1 MAFRKIF
8 RKLIKVVKSTW
19 LFILKTYA
27 LNLRLMKAEVIW
39 FLLRKEKIIIITSP
53 TSFFFLNTNS
63 IKNLTNYA
71 EHENTSNA
79 TWNKIHLICRFFI
92 IIVVTKIVFQKV
104 TFYIFIRLQCEWQK
118 LPHRFDAWLVLTHSS
133 LKKIDYCH
141 QAVTIFIFRSSHQRC
156 SVIRVVVKNFTKCTG
171 KHLCQSL
178 FFNKVAG
185 LGLQLY

>member
-1 MAFRKIF
+1 MIVHIKNVCFESSIDESWSHMIPLKKRKNNNNN
-8 RKLIKVVKSTW
+8 KSHQ
-19 LFILKTYA
+19 
-27 LNLRLMKAEVIW
+27 
-39 FLLRKEKIIIITSP
+39 
-53 TSFFFLNTNS
+53 FFFFNTNS
-63 IKNLTNYA
+63 TKNLTNYA
-71 EHENTSNA
+71 EHENTSNT

-104 TFYIFIRLQCEWQK
+104 TFYVFIRLQCEWQK

-141 QAVTIFIFRSSHQRC
+141 EAVTIFIFRSSHQTC